1 MSARVWVLLAS
12 LALSAGAQNVAPTA
26 PAPAASESA
35 PLSATEWG
43 NLYLARRDYADAV
56 TALQTALRQRQTK
69 VVRAGLYNGL
79 GIAYQQLNN
88 LKQAERSYKSAH
100 KYDKKNARYVN
111 NLGTVYF
118 MQRKY
123 KNAAKQ
129 FASATK
135 LDATQAVYLVNLG
148 SAEFGRKR
156 IPQAMTAYRQ
166 ALRLDP
172 DALFPQA
179 GSGPVV
185 RDVNETDTPLY
196 HYQLSRLFCTI
207 GMLDDAVHQFR
218 QAYDEHYSKL
228 KDSLTDPAF
237 APLRARVE
245 YKALMGLPPNAPLP
259 PASGPATAAPE
270 AAQ

>member
-1 MSARVWVLLAS
+1 MSARVWVLLACFA
-12 LALSAGAQNVAPTA
+12 LAVGAQNVASDA
-26 PAPAASESA
+26 AAASAAAPAAA

-56 TALQTALRQRQTK
+56 TALQTALQQPQTK
-69 VVRAGLYNGL
+69 VDRAGLYNGL

-88 LKQAERSYKSAH
+88 LKLAERSYKNAH
-100 KYDKKNARYVN
+100 KYAGKNARYVN

-129 FASATK
+129 FAAAVK
-135 LDATQAVYLVNLG
+135 LDATQAVYYVNLG

-156 IPQAMTAYRQ
+156 VPQAMTAYRQ

-185 RDVNETDTPLY
+185 RDVNENDTPLY
-196 HYQLSRLFCTI
+196 HYQLSRLFCSI
-207 GMLDDAVHQFR
+207 GMIDDAVHQFR
-218 QAYDEHYSKL
+218 QAYDEHYPKL

-245 YKALMGLPPNAPLP
+245 YKALMGLPPNPPLP
-259 PASGPATAAPE
+259 AVTA
-270 AAQ
+270 Q